1 MNCRNRGS
9 ITVEAAFILSIAL
22 LSIGQMIL
30 VCFSL
35 HDKALSR
42 SVLLE
47 TVEMSSHRGAEMAF
61 DEQLLL
67 NEKKLENVLCGTKPV
82 MKVDPGEGGTVT
94 GKDFRYEIRNRHI
107 KPEKLMRMLT
117 LQEILEPEEKN
128 EENISH

>member
-9 ITVEAAFILSIAL
+9 ITVEAAFILSIVLFAIA
-22 LSIGQMIL
+22 SMIL

-47 TVEMSSHRGAEMAF
+47 TVEISSHRDASLSF
-61 DEQLLL
+61 DEQFFL

-82 MKVDPGEGGTVT
+82 MKVDPGEGGSVT

-117 LQEILEPEEKN
+117 LQEIFEPEEKN